1 MFSVHGKQPT
11 NSQALVK
18 TSLDIQN
25 HWNTSL
31 IFRLS
36 LVLLRGSNTEKHVRS
51 PEFLHPG
58 MLIERSMNNQAY
70 PETKTI
76 SSDESLVMVCE
87 KTPSSTSG

>member
-18 TSLDIQN
+18 NISRHTKSLEYLTHIQVD
-25 HWNTSL
+25 
-31 IFRLS
+31 FFFGG
-36 LVLLRGSNTEKHVRS
+36 GSNIEKHVRS
-51 PEFLHPG
+51 PEFMHPG

-76 SSDESLVMVCE
+76 SSDE
-87 KTPSSTSG
+87 